1 MAEYLELNY
10 AQKFHQQECADLFHV
25 NKDYM
30 SRHFREVYGVGMI
43 TYLMEIRLRKAKELL
58 GSSDMQI
65 QEIADRVGF
74 FDVKYFSAQFK
85 KATGMTP
92 SAYRTSSAAKTWKK

>member
-1 MAEYLELNY
+1 
-10 AQKFHQQECADLFHV
+10 
-25 NKDYM
+25 
-30 SRHFREVYGVGMI
+30 
-43 TYLMEIRLRKAKELL
+43 
-58 GSSDMQI
+58 MQI

-92 SAYRTSSAAKTWKK
+92 SAYRTSSAAKTRKK